1 MLGKLFNCYIKTVE
15 TMMPLGFFVE
25 TYNKENI
32 NNLYNKK
39 YYNCITNCVYS
50 SLLFSLY
57 PITIPYMIYKIK
69 IENK

>member
-15 TMMPLGFFVE
+15 IIFPLGFFVG
-25 TYNKENI
+25 TYNKKNI
-32 NNLYNKK
+32 NNLYDKK
-39 YYNCITNCVYS
+39 YYNYITNCVYS
-50 SLLFSLY
+50 CLLFSLY